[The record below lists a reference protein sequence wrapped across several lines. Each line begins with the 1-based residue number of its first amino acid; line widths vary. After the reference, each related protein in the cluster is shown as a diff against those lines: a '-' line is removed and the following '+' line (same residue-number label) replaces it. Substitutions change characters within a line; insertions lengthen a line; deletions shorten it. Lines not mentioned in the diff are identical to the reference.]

1 MKISV
6 VGGTGLTGRC
16 AVYDLMENP
25 KIDEIVVGDI
35 TKNVEF
41 NDPRVKYVKV
51 DANNHEELVK
61 AIKGS
66 EVVINAIQYY
76 HNLKVMKAALD
87 AKTHYIDLGGLYY
100 VTLEQ
105 MKLDQQFKE
114 KDLLAIVGMGAQPGV
129 SNLMASYAVSK
140 MDKVDKILIRDGW
153 ADKTNYP
160 KLFFTWSPST
170 LFDEFTFKAVHYDGK
185 FIESDPFSVSEEYD
199 FGGEVGK
206 VKIFRSAHSEIAT
219 IPISFAEKGVKY
231 VEWKEGSA
239 DIEKLKMLPDIGL
252 GRTDKINID
261 GKEIIPRDF
270 LFQLLKSQGMFNP
283 PENVQV
289 KDFEITVV
297 EAEGIDDGKYK
308 NVKVFAY
315 FKYDEKLKVSASQK
329 EVGVPASIVA
339 QMIASNTLKGKGVKP
354 AEQIIPPKQFFNEL
368 SKRDIKIK
376 VEERY
381 DIN

>member
-6 VGGTGLTGRC
+6 LGGTGLTGRC

-25 KIDEIVVGDI
+25 KIDEILVGDI
-35 TKNVEF
+35 AKNVEF
-41 NDPRVKYVKV
+41 NDPRVKYMKV

-87 AKTHYIDLGGLYY
+87 AKAHYIDLGGLYY

-170 LFDEFTFKAVHYDGK
+170 LFDEFTFKAVHYDGQ
-185 FIESDPFSVSEEYD
+185 FVESDPFSVSEEYD

-206 VKIFRSAHSEIAT
+206 VKIFRSAHSEVAT

-252 GRTDKINID
+252 GRTDKVNIG
-261 GKEIIPRDF
+261 GKEIVPRDF

-315 FKYDEKLKVSASQK
+315 FKYDEKWKVSASQK

-339 QMIASNTLKGKGVKP
+339 QMIVSNTLKGKGVKP

-376 VEERY
+376 VEEHY